1 MSSINS
7 IGSTGT
13 LGNMS
18 MLQGMRKPDPAAM
31 ADKLFSKLDTSGQGY
46 IEKTDLQSAFAS
58 ISDTETDVDSI
69 FSQLDTDSDGKVTQN
84 EFSNTISQ
92 LAQQLDEQFQGM
104 RMQQGMA
111 GMMGGM
117 PPPPADD
124 TGFTKDELTS
134 QLDEIGSTDS
144 AHSTLISSIVENF
157 DTADTDGDGKV
168 NASEAMAYAQSAGIE
183 TAGASGSA
191 GGAGGPMGAGGMPP
205 PPADDT
211 GFTKDELTSQL
222 SAIDSTTDSARA
234 SLLSSIVQNFD
245 AADTDG
251 DGKVSFREA
260 MAYKESGE
268 SGSTSSSADA
278 TSANSTSETQLMQQI
293 MRLVQ
298 AYNLNGTDS
307 STTSLSVTA

>member
-7 IGSTGT
+7 IGSTSNAYSAG
-13 LGNMS
+13 M
-18 MLQGMRKPDPAAM
+18 MQGMRKPDPAAM
-31 ADKLFSKLDTSGQGY
+31 ADNLFSKLDTSGQGY

-69 FSQLDTDSDGKVTQN
+69 FSQLDTDSDGKVTKD
-84 EFSNTISQ
+84 EFSNSISQ
-92 LAQQLDEQFQGM
+92 LAQQLDEQYQSM

-117 PPPPADD
+117 PPPPAND

-144 AHSTLISSIVENF
+144 ARSTLISSIVENF

-183 TAGASGSA
+183 TAVASGSA

-205 PPADDT
+205 PADDT

-222 SAIDSTTDSARA
+222 SSLDSTTDSARA

-260 MAYKESGE
+260 MAYKESSD
-268 SGSTSSSADA
+268 SGSTSSSASS
-278 TSANSTSETQLMQQI
+278 TSASNTAETQLMQQI

-307 STTSLSVTA
+307 STASLSVTA